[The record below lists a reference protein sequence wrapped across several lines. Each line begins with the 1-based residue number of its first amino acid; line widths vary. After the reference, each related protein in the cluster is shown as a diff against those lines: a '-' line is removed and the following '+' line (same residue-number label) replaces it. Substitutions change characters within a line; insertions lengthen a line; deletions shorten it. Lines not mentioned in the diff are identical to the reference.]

1 MNHDAVRRRLSAY
14 MEKRLSVRAHVRV
27 EAHLDACPACREE
40 LHALD
45 RTVHLIRGL
54 EIEEPPDDLAARV
67 FARIEAGEGRPDGS
81 ARLAAWWNAAWTAP
95 LATAVAGLAL
105 LLAVQT
111 VEIRVGWPSADP
123 APVSHPAIAR
133 TKAAL
138 PEIPSAASGAA
149 PALLAARASAG
160 TNPPAP
166 PAPSGASLRTRCLR
180 QPGSVSCAA
189 WHSWLLGMAVDEPRA
204 FVLEVDA
211 VPPSDRGR
219 WLVDLS
225 RFAAH
230 TGSAPRVAERLR
242 ETRDPR
248 AQQLAPHFE
257 RVSSR

>member
-14 MEKRLSVRAHVRV
+14 MEQRLPVRAHARV

-45 RTVHLIRGL
+45 RTVHLLRGL
-54 EIEEPPDDLAARV
+54 DAEEPPDDLAAKV
-67 FARIEAGEGRPDGS
+67 FARIDAGEGRPD
-81 ARLAAWWNAAWTAP
+81 RLARFSGWLDAAWTAP
-95 LATAVAGLAL
+95 LMAAVAGLAL

-111 VEIRVGWPSADP
+111 IEIEVGWPGADP
-123 APVSHPAIAR
+123 AAQVLAEAAAPQIRSVGVSTP
-133 TKAAL
+133 
-138 PEIPSAASGAA
+138 
-149 PALLAARASAG
+149 PALLAGRALAEPTPG
-160 TNPPAP
+160 AT
-166 PAPSGASLRTRCLR
+166 SGASLRTQCLR
-180 QPGSVSCAA
+180 QPGSVACAR
-189 WHSWLLGMAVDEPRA
+189 WHSWLLGLAVDEPRA
-204 FVLEVDA
+204 FVLEADA
-211 VPPSDRGR
+211 VPDSVRAR